1 MKLETAPQD
10 VQVNGDF
17 KTSDF
22 AVGDL
27 AFIVDM
33 FADKVYTYKE
43 RAVIRELAC
52 NAHDSHVV
60 AGTTHIPFNVHL
72 PTTLEPWFSL
82 RDFGTGL
89 SDQEVRTVFAG
100 IGISTKRD
108 SNEVIGCFGIGSLSP
123 YSLADSF
130 TVKSFKDGICR
141 TYSCYRDTDRKP
153 VVALLTEVETDEDN
167 GLEVSVSVNGK
178 VYEFELE
185 ATKVFKFWEGTL
197 PNINNH
203 SVIRECKKQRED
215 YVFKGEDFGLTPSW
229 GDMYAIMGNIAY
241 RIPNEL
247 DEFDCNG
254 YLKFELGE
262 LDFDTAR
269 ENLSMND
276 KVRSAIKEKF
286 QKVRSKLEQTA
297 IDQIESET
305 TPFKRAVLAD
315 KLRSGQL
322 GRHIKADFDKYSLP
336 TTKEKFD
343 YWSSNYRSS
352 DKWSSS
358 AVPVGNRVEYYIHK
372 DRMTTRI
379 RSYLKDMGSGH
390 TMVIFKDMAQVLEA
404 KVDVDV
410 IQDLDTL
417 PKIEYASRS
426 HSSKTNK
433 VKTFWFNLQGGNYDP
448 QSNWHEA
455 ELDLSHPEIIYVEI
469 SRWKPVNG
477 DRLISSCHS
486 QLRATL
492 RSLHE
497 HDIKI
502 DGVVGLKS
510 AFLKTKEF
518 KKGNFIHLDDFVKRE
533 FGKIVPK
540 SYSKFN
546 SSDFEKISELSRIF
560 ENGELED
567 IMSMSQDNKNV
578 KLMQICE
585 RIGVKVDAVEDTSLQ
600 DKMDG
605 FLNKYEMLSLLSS
618 WEIRQN
624 KDIVS
629 RYIGGKIKK
638 KV

>member
-17 KTSDF
+17 QTSEF

-60 AGTTHIPFNVHL
+60 AGTTDTPFNVHL

-123 YSLADSF
+123 YSLCDSF

-153 VVALLTEVETDEDN
+153 VVALLTEAETDEDN
-167 GLEVSVSVNGK
+167 GLEVSVSVDDK

-185 ATKVFKFWEGTL
+185 AIKVFKFWEGTL

-203 SVIRECKKQRED
+203 SVILQCKRQREE
-215 YVFKGEDFGLTPSW
+215 YIFKGDDFGLTPSW

-276 KVRSAIKEKF
+276 KVRAAIKEKF

-297 IDQIESET
+297 IDQIEAET
-305 TPFKRAVLAD
+305 TPFKRAVFAD
-315 KLRSGQL
+315 KLRNGQL
-322 GRHIKADFDKYSLP
+322 GRHIKADFNKYSLP
-336 TTKEKFD
+336 ATKDKFD

-352 DKWSSS
+352 EKWSASV
-358 AVPVGNRVEYYIHK
+358 VPVGDRVEYYIHK

-379 RSYLKDMGSGH
+379 RSYLKEMGSGH
-390 TMVIFKDMAQVLEA
+390 TMVIFKDMAQALEA

-417 PKIEYASRS
+417 PKIEYNRTGRS
-426 HSSKTNK
+426 SSSNK
-433 VKTFWFNLQGGNYDP
+433 VKTFFFNLQGTNYNP

-477 DRLISSCHS
+477 DRLISSCYS

-492 RSLHE
+492 RSLNE

-502 DGVVGLKS
+502 EGVVGLKS
-510 AFLKTKEF
+510 AFLKTKDF

-533 FGKIVPK
+533 FSNIAPK

-546 SSDFEKISELSRIF
+546 SSDFEKISELNRIF
-560 ENGELED
+560 ESEELEE
-567 IMSMSQDNKNV
+567 ILEMSQDNTNV
-578 KLMQICE
+578 ALVKICE
-585 RIGVKVDAVEDTSLQ
+585 RIGVKVDAAEDTSLQ
-600 DKMDG
+600 DKMDE

-624 KDIVS
+624 KGVVS